1 MANIMQ
7 IVILLPI
14 ALILLGALGGVAI
27 GQIFTVNQTGWDTG
41 TITMWNL
48 IPLIAVVGIFIGIL
62 AVAGLKV
69 AGKIQFSKT
78 LRIGEGFPDDPRF
91 LFLLRT
97 FSFSYLHFFKKVQF
111 FRSLYMWMC
120 NKAVIYVTYRMCKV
134 FQNRYQ
140 ANENIFRLRKEKYQ
154 KRKLFTQ
161 YLKLIFH
168 FVIEKWL
175 FLELFSTK
183 PASSLI
189 VFKTIMI
196 R

>member
-69 AGKIQFSKT
+69 AGKI
-78 LRIGEGFPDDPRF
+78 
-91 LFLLRT
+91 
-97 FSFSYLHFFKKVQF
+97 
-111 FRSLYMWMC
+111 
-120 NKAVIYVTYRMCKV
+120 
-134 FQNRYQ
+134 
-140 ANENIFRLRKEKYQ
+140 
-154 KRKLFTQ
+154 
-161 YLKLIFH
+161 
-168 FVIEKWL
+168 
-175 FLELFSTK
+175 
-183 PASSLI
+183 
-189 VFKTIMI
+189 
-196 R
+196 